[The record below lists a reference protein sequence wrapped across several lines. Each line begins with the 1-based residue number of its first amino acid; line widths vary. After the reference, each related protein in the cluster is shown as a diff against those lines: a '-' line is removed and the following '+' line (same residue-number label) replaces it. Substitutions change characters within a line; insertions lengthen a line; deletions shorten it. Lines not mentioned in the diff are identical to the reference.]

1 MYKRQVKRGSYI
13 LAYSKTVVKKIAAK
27 AVPRKLAGHEAL
39 VVNASH
45 WMSEVG
51 NALSPHCDLAMIWYH
66 DHEDKKIK
74 VSLRAFHDNIDASE
88 IAKQYGGGGHK
99 SAAGFTW
106 TKGIED
112 LFDKPKPKRK
122 RSTKKADSSKAKDS
136 S

>member
-1 MYKRQVKRGSYI
+1 
-13 LAYSKTVVKKIAAK
+13 
-27 AVPRKLAGHEAL
+27 
-39 VVNASH
+39 
-45 WMSEVG
+45 MSEVG

-112 LFDKPKPKRK
+112 LFDKPKPKRR
-122 RSTKKADSSKAKDS
+122 RSTKKADSTKAKDDS
-136 S
+136 FDDLRSCLMCSRAFSVTFTRSFNLGP